1 MLPTLS
7 VFFTLRIVIFEPV
20 AVLTKMVMV
29 AIVGVAVGELVGL
42 NVGDLV
48 GALTVFPQYLFP

>member
-42 NVGDLV
+42 NVGD
-48 GALTVFPQYLFP
+48 